1 MYHHHLI
8 GDCWVLRLV
17 MLEKIGL
24 GRSGHYTVTH
34 YTVTHYLLSCPHTG
48 IRTVKHSPAPAHDPR
63 PVPSP
68 ACHAGPILNDILNQ
82 KL

>member
-24 GRSGHYTVTH
+24 GRSGHYTVTRIICSVVR
-34 YTVTHYLLSCPHTG
+34 TGG
-48 IRTVKHSPAPAHDPR
+48 IRTVKHSTAPAHDPR